1 MQSRAANADDIAET
15 EYSDVSMQGWA
26 ANADDIAETEYTGV
40 SMQGRAAKA
49 DDLAETQELVSV
61 SCGKARIGGCFCE
74 IRSVETS
81 PKKNR
86 LGTWI
91 RKDSSFG
98 SRWRSEAPPPE
109 TM

>member
-1 MQSRAANADDIAET
+1 MRKRGDWMVFHT
-15 EYSDVSMQGWA
+15 
-26 ANADDIAETEYTGV
+26 ETEYTDV
-40 SMQGRAAKA
+40 FMQGRAAKA

-86 LGTWI
+86 LGT
-91 RKDSSFG
+91 
-98 SRWRSEAPPPE
+98 
-109 TM
+109 